1 MTTIDPREEHRTLL
15 RTQIEAV
22 GKTDEVAPQLVDL
35 AVETWMVW
43 QEAASLIRAEG
54 VVLKTNAG
62 AMPHPAAQIARQ
74 SCQSYTALLGR
85 MGISASPS
93 QARYK
98 ANKPTRLAPVE
109 SIAELMARQPGRVAR
124 PS

>member
-1 MTTIDPREEHRTLL
+1 MNAVDPREEHRTLL
-15 RTQIEAV
+15 RTQIEAA

-35 AVETWMVW
+35 AVETWIMW
-43 QEAASLIRAEG
+43 QEAANLVKAEG

-62 AMPHPAAQIARQ
+62 SMPHPAAQIARQ
-74 SCQSYTALLGR
+74 SCATYTALLGR
-85 MGISASPS
+85 IGISASPS

-98 ANKPTRLAPVE
+98 TNKPTRLAPVT
-109 SIAELMARQPGRVAR
+109 SISELMARKPAKVAR